1 MSLDTRNA
9 ALNEELEK
17 NPIDVQVEALARAD
31 KRQSRQ
37 VILLSITVAFDVLL
51 TIGFGY
57 ITIRTHQLANQAE
70 TNQTALV
77 RNCETANASR
87 KNNQVLW
94 DYILAIPTPNAPTVE
109 QQKNRDDFKAF
120 VDKTFAPRDCQAEIN
135 K

>member
-9 ALNEELEK
+9 ALNKELEE

-37 VILLSITVAFDVLL
+37 VVVLAITVVFDVLL

-57 ITIRTHQLANQAE
+57 ITVRTHQLANQSE
-70 TNQTALV
+70 NNRVALT
-77 RNCETANASR
+77 RNCETANDSR
-87 KNNQVLW
+87 KNNRALW
-94 DYILAIPTPNAPTVE
+94 DYILAIPTPDAPTVD
-109 QQKNRDDFKAF
+109 QQKNRTDFKAF
-120 VDKTFAPRDCQAEIN
+120 VDKTFASRDCDAEVN